1 METGAP
7 VDAVSDPEAA
17 ISVLRS
23 ADESSNRVL
32 LALCLG
38 SFVATLTFVAP
49 APFLSDMADDLD
61 VGVPL
66 LGQLVTAMTL
76 LGVPLALVAGPLAD
90 HRGHRRL
97 ILFGLVAAAACLFNI
112 GLAPTFALLLL
123 SAIAGAL
130 ADATVPGL
138 SLAVAGTY
146 FSGAASRRAIG
157 WTVGSLASA
166 AIIGVPIM
174 ALVGDVL
181 GWRITFLGAGGVALA
196 VGGVASRWLPHD
208 SRNPDGPFRLR
219 SLATAYRPLLGD
231 RSMLNLYASSVLRS
245 ACWIGMLTYFGA
257 FLKDELR
264 FTTGQVGL
272 TYMLGG
278 GGYFLGSLAAGGPFA
293 RIPPRPLVAG
303 ANMAMAVL
311 MGLAFSA
318 VLGAAGSV
326 ALLPLAGI
334 AGAVGW
340 VGLASLLTTETPAGV
355 GATMTLSGAVFN
367 LGGAAGGAFGG
378 LLLYLAGYTALA
390 VCLPVFAV
398 ASGALVWRR

>member
-123 SAIAGAL
+123 SALAGAL
-130 ADATVPGL
+130 AEATVPGL

-146 FSGAASRRAIG
+146 FSGPASRRAIG

-174 ALVGDVL
+174 ALVGEVL

-196 VGGVASRWLPHD
+196 VVALRAGGCPMTREIRTTHSGCAPWLLPID
-208 SRNPDGPFRLR
+208 R
-219 SLATAYRPLLGD
+219 SLAIVR
-231 RSMLNLYASSVLRS
+231 
-245 ACWIGMLTYFGA
+245 C
-257 FLKDELR
+257 
-264 FTTGQVGL
+264 
-272 TYMLGG
+272 
-278 GGYFLGSLAAGGPFA
+278 
-293 RIPPRPLVAG
+293 
-303 ANMAMAVL
+303 
-311 MGLAFSA
+311 
-318 VLGAAGSV
+318 
-326 ALLPLAGI
+326 
-334 AGAVGW
+334 
-340 VGLASLLTTETPAGV
+340 
-355 GATMTLSGAVFN
+355 
-367 LGGAAGGAFGG
+367 
-378 LLLYLAGYTALA
+378 
-390 VCLPVFAV
+390 
-398 ASGALVWRR
+398 